1 MINQLNQETNQ
12 NYNLLKTNN
21 DSFEKSNKDSPINNK
36 KDSLFLF
43 GNNGDFNL
51 GLEKY
56 FFNES
61 NNESPNKLDIIAN
74 NNSSINDGDK
84 NYILENQIED
94 NEIIIKKS
102 NIKNENKNNKIFEI
116 KKKKKSGRIKKYFN
130 KKGNHDKFKKDN
142 LIKKFKVHLMKNI
155 FNYINSC
162 FLINK
167 NKEPRNHIK
176 VIKNISYL
184 NYNLISKDNNLI
196 WFNTKIKDIFSQNIS
211 CKFSNFESNH
221 NKNLINR
228 IYKKREEKKVI
239 NIMEKTI
246 KDMWILYIKETKDNN
261 YLGFKTLKDDIND
274 FKKNGE
280 TEEFIKKYKNI
291 SIEFEK
297 IFNSIKTR
305 KKKKKN
311 Q

>member
-1 MINQLNQETNQ
+1 M
-12 NYNLLKTNN
+12 KTNN

-94 NEIIIKKS
+94 NKIIIKKS
-102 NIKNENKNNKIFEI
+102 NIKNENENNKIFEI

-130 KKGNHDKFKKDN
+130 RKGHHDKFKKDN

-162 FLINK
+162 FLI
-167 NKEPRNHIK
+167 
-176 VIKNISYL
+176 
-184 NYNLISKDNNLI
+184 
-196 WFNTKIKDIFSQNIS
+196 KIKSLEII
-211 CKFSNFESNH
+211 
-221 NKNLINR
+221 
-228 IYKKREEKKVI
+228 
-239 NIMEKTI
+239 
-246 KDMWILYIKETKDNN
+246 
-261 YLGFKTLKDDIND
+261 
-274 FKKNGE
+274 
-280 TEEFIKKYKNI
+280 
-291 SIEFEK
+291 
-297 IFNSIKTR
+297 
-305 KKKKKN
+305 
-311 Q
+311 

>member
-1 MINQLNQETNQ
+1 
-12 NYNLLKTNN
+12 
-21 DSFEKSNKDSPINNK
+21 
-36 KDSLFLF
+36 
-43 GNNGDFNL
+43 
-51 GLEKY
+51 
-56 FFNES
+56 
-61 NNESPNKLDIIAN
+61 
-74 NNSSINDGDK
+74 
-84 NYILENQIED
+84 
-94 NEIIIKKS
+94 
-102 NIKNENKNNKIFEI
+102 
-116 KKKKKSGRIKKYFN
+116 
-130 KKGNHDKFKKDN
+130 
-142 LIKKFKVHLMKNI
+142 MKNI

-305 KKKKKN
+305 KKKKKIN
-311 Q
+311 K